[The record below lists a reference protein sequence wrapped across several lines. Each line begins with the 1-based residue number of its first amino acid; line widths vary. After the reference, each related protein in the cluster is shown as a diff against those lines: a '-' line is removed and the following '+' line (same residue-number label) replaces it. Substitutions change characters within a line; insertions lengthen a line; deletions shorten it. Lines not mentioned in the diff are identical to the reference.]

1 MKRIKL
7 IMKKI
12 KELYKRYEE
21 WEEEEV
27 YFDLGITYIQ
37 TNRATV
43 LVSMLVILGLL
54 QLML

>member
-1 MKRIKL
+1 
-7 IMKKI
+7 MKKI

-21 WEEEEV
+21 WEEEEI

-43 LVSMLVILGLL
+43 LASMLVILGLL